1 MSFRFTAEDFERYVK
16 MDEHG
21 GRHIWHY
28 LEELLKEEFG
38 VPFSAV
44 PYIARGD
51 RLQSLWFPPRGTP
64 RSNWGNQAQFFLS
77 RSIDKKNLAFG
88 LMVECPTSSDVAQ
101 YGFDSDRDGV
111 RLIDRLENDPD
122 FVAYL
127 DALVQQP
134 GWKLGVN
141 EWDKGWHHPANSTEL
156 LDLLKGMSADQGW
169 GTDVER
175 VLSAKDAIAAGDSI
189 ADIMMDAYQVVRPLW
204 EAVIPDSV
212 RTFLEGGEIRE
223 TAASYAAPPVAN
235 SRQISLHDYFA
246 SHGLHF
252 SPLTLATYFTAL
264 QTKGFVILSGLSGSG
279 KTKLAQYFADLLQSS
294 GDEAGNYLFLSVR
307 PDWRDGRPL
316 LGYYNPLTE
325 QYEASDF
332 IRFILD
338 ASQEETAPRLA
349 DLQQWLEMKCE
360 TDDFKEWLDWYHAT
374 YDRLHGKPAGEMSA
388 ADLDL
393 LWQRQNNGIASV
405 GPAHPLKAS
414 DEELREATRIIQD
427 ASRTRGQRLI
437 DTIQYLRGIPGNM
450 TPWARTLRA
459 LAAFD
464 PVSTIVHY
472 VALRRLLRILGYER
486 SFNLKQ
492 LVERNDSTGID
503 DGLAFLEV
511 QAKRYCPTPDPL
523 WRAMATWHM
532 WEYLSGDAA
541 PLSSV
546 TGTTNPFFVL
556 LDEMN
561 ISRVEYYFADFLS
574 VLEGGRD
581 KDGFTRETVKLHS
594 FADGARDK
602 EGALKPQDSNGRYVP
617 PEISLPPNL
626 YTVGTVN
633 VDETTHAFSPKVL
646 DRAFTIEITEV
657 DFERYPASSDAVL
670 SETELTQLH
679 EKLLSNFTRSGRFGV
694 VDKQE
699 IRAFVAS
706 RQQYRLHLHTL
717 TDALKPYDLH
727 FAYRIFDEIISFCA
741 NAGANQ
747 LWTDLGGLDTAF
759 DCAVLMK
766 VLPKFHGPRSK
777 LEQPLR
783 AVLAWAINPTDPESM
798 NQEAEEVTHDAAAC
812 LRLRQAL
819 STHLSGG
826 ESTPF
831 RYPNTAHKVVRML
844 QSLHTMGFASYA

>member
-1 MSFRFTAEDFERYVK
+1 MSFRFTAEDFEGYVK
-16 MDEHG
+16 RPQGE
-21 GRHIWHY
+21 HIWDEVKTGLRADFGQEFRSAFY
-28 LEELLKEEFG
+28 RRYEPLE
-38 VPFSAV
+38 V
-44 PYIARGD
+44 I
-51 RLQSLWFPPRGTP
+51 WFAPKGTP
-64 RSNWGNQAQFFLS
+64 REDWAHQAQFHLS
-77 RSIDKKNLAFG
+77 RSLEKKTLSFG
-88 LMVECPTSSDVAQ
+88 LTIECPTESWAEEQ
-101 YGFDSDRDGV
+101 GFDRDRDAPRFV
-111 RLIDRLENDPD
+111 ELLENDAA
-122 FVAYL
+122 FAARL
-127 DALVQQP
+127 DALTGQSD
-134 GWKLGVN
+134 WKLWAH
-141 EWDKGWHHPANSTEL
+141 EQTDQTASS
-156 LDLLKGMSADQGW
+156 SADMLSVLQSYSGQDYW
-169 GTDVER
+169 SVGIER
-175 VLSAKDAIAAGDSI
+175 ELTAEKAIAAGDSI
-189 ADIMMDAYQVVRPLW
+189 VSDIMDAYRAVRPFW
-204 EAVIPDSV
+204 EAIIPDSV
-212 RTFLEGGEIRE
+212 RTFMKGGQTRE
-223 TAASYAAPPVAN
+223 TTASYAVPPAVN
-235 SRQISLHDYFA
+235 SRQVSLQDYFA

-279 KTKLAQYFADLLQSS
+279 KTKLAQHFADLLQSS
-294 GDEAGNYLFLSVR
+294 GDEVDNYLFLSVR

-332 IRFILD
+332 LRFVLD

-349 DLQQWLEMKCE
+349 DLQQWLGTRCE
-360 TDDFKEWLDWYHAT
+360 TEDFGEWLDWYHAT
-374 YDRLHGKPAGEMSA
+374 YDRLHGKPADEMSA
-388 ADLDL
+388 EDLNL

-414 DEELREATRIIQD
+414 DEELRDATKIIQD

-437 DTIQYLRGIPGNM
+437 DTIQYLRDIPGNL

-541 PLSSV
+541 PLSV
-546 TGTTNPFFVL
+546 TSTTNPFFVL

-602 EGALKPQDSNGRYVP
+602 EGVLKPQDSNGRYVP

-657 DFERYPASSDAVL
+657 DFERYPASSDVVL
-670 SETELTQLH
+670 SETERTQLH
-679 EKLLSNFTRSGRFGV
+679 EKLLSIFTRGGRFGV

-706 RQQYRLHLHTL
+706 HQQYRIHLHTL

-727 FAYRIFDEIISFCA
+727 FAYRVFDEIVSFCV
-741 NAGANQ
+741 NAEANQ
-747 LWTDLGGLDTAF
+747 LWADLGGLDTAF

-783 AVLAWAINPTDPESM
+783 AVLAWALNPTDPESM
-798 NQEAEEVTHDAAAC
+798 RQQVEEVTQDAAAC

-826 ESTPF
+826 EPTSF
-831 RYPNTAHKVVRML
+831 IYPNTAHKAVRML
-844 QSLHTMGFASYA
+844 QSLHTMGFASFT